1 MLSLFSALSL
11 TPLSVSLLQRT
22 GMGANDIYG
31 RTGRPVGGGGDDLD
45 DFSDDE
51 TPMTEP
57 IYNGR

>member
-1 MLSLFSALSL
+1 
-11 TPLSVSLLQRT
+11 
-22 GMGANDIYG
+22 MGGNDIYG
-31 RTGRPVGGGGDDLD
+31 RTGRPVGGVGGGGGDDLD